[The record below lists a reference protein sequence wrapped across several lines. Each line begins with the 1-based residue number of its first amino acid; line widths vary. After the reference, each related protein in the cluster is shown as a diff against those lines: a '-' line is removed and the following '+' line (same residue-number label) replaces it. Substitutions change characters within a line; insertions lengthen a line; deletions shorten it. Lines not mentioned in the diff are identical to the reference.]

1 MERRINLFKR
11 TLFIILLVCISI
23 TVLSACST
31 GSMGN
36 RGEKTV
42 IDGLGNEVVIKG
54 KPERIV
60 SLTLASDEILP
71 EIADKKR
78 IRALS
83 TMADVEGMSNIAG
96 NADEFD
102 KLPTNAE
109 QVIAAQPD
117 IVIVADWSDA
127 GLVSQLR
134 DAGIPVYAMLTPTNM
149 DEVRETIKGL
159 AAAIG
164 EEKMGEKLV
173 EWMDD
178 RLNAVKEKVETLDE
192 SERLRVLSIDGT
204 FSTYGTGSTFDAIAQ
219 HAGVINLA
227 SESGIT
233 MWASLSKE
241 QVVSMN
247 PDMILLPT
255 WSYEGFD
262 APKFQDDF
270 KNDKAF
276 ETVNAVKNGRV
287 YGLPEKHMT
296 AFSQYIVQ
304 GVEDLAKAAYPEL
317 FKEE

>member
-1 MERRINLFKR
+1 
-11 TLFIILLVCISI
+11 
-23 TVLSACST
+23 
-31 GSMGN
+31 
-36 RGEKTV
+36 
-42 IDGLGNEVVIKG
+42 
-54 KPERIV
+54 
-60 SLTLASDEILP
+60 
-71 EIADKKR
+71 
-78 IRALS
+78 
-83 TMADVEGMSNIAG
+83 MADVEGMSNIAG